1 MRVKR
6 ALYYTLYCIYIFFRQ
21 IAPFMNGAICLLIK
35 DAFARALLCV
45 RPCCLLDLP
54 ISHAHDHMMMMMRAL
69 LCLTAPLQYVFF
81 RQISTDHERCYLPK
95 KDVCLA
101 LYVCSKKVH
110 DALGRRNIYVMW

>member
-6 ALYYTLYCIYIFFRQ
+6 ALYYTLYCIYIFFSQ

-69 LCLTAPLQYVFF
+69 YYALLHLYSTSFLDKLAPIMNGAICL
-81 RQISTDHERCYLPK
+81 K
-95 KDVCLA
+95 K
-101 LYVCSKKVH
+101 
-110 DALGRRNIYVMW
+110 M